1 MTQML
6 VSFIAVAPSAI
17 AIVAFFEILLQEQH
31 DFHIADEGGA
41 LGISIHKLHDNYQL
55 AGL

>member
-17 AIVAFFEILLQEQH
+17 GVIALLEILLQEQH

-41 LGISIHKLHDNYQL
+41 LGIGVHKLHDNYQL